1 VFKRI
6 FNVLT
11 QKSVKE
17 RNLVERTDSTRTY
30 PAVSHKALMR
40 RVSWRLLPLLFI
52 MFVISYLDRVNTGFA
67 AVTMNRE
74 LALSATAFG
83 LAGTIMYFGY
93 AVCEVPSTL
102 LMVRFGARRW
112 LARIMITWGLASAA
126 TMFAFDAHSL
136 YGIRLLV
143 GIAEAGFAPGALLY
157 LTYWFPKEYIGRA
170 NALFL
175 VGGPVAMAI
184 GAALSG
190 FILQHGDGL
199 FGLSGWRVMFLVEGL
214 PAVLL
219 GVTALLWFADKPE
232 KAKWLSAEEASTL
245 QKMLN
250 DPVAP
255 QSHTPVK
262 SVVKQLAN
270 RNVLFLSICYFC
282 LCNSFTANSMW
293 TPSIMRGILPGHS
306 LTFVG
311 LITSV
316 PAICAIILMPLWSM
330 SSDRNKERHWHL
342 VIALAMTLLGW
353 LLMNWTSEPLIQV
366 IGVICTTAGAFS
378 AMSVFWTLPQ
388 RTLPNASRPAGLAL
402 INAVGILGS
411 VCSPTIIG
419 LLRDTTKSFS
429 SGLYFSAALL
439 AVAIVAVPLSS
450 TRSSNRNV
458 RSDADV
464 GEQASAKS
472 S

>member
-1 VFKRI
+1 MKPI
-6 FNVLT
+6 N
-11 QKSVKE
+11 
-17 RNLVERTDSTRTY
+17 STHIHPSISR
-30 PAVSHKALMR
+30 AALMR
-40 RVSWRLLPLLFI
+40 KVSWRLLPLLFL

-93 AVCEVPSTL
+93 AVCEIPSTV

-112 LARIMITWGLASAA
+112 LARIMITWGLASAG
-126 TMFAFDAHSL
+126 TMFAFNAHSL
-136 YGIRLLV
+136 YAIRLLV

-175 VGGPVAMAI
+175 VGGPVAMAV

-199 FGLSGWRVMFLVEGL
+199 FGLSGWRVMFLLEGL

-219 GVTALLWFADKPE
+219 GITALLWFADKPD
-232 KAKWLSAEEASTL
+232 KAKWLSAKEASTL
-245 QKMLN
+245 QEMLN
-250 DPVAP
+250 DPAEP
-255 QSHTPVK
+255 KSHA
-262 SVVKQLAN
+262 SFRAVVKQLTN
-270 RNVLFLSICYFC
+270 WNVLFLSICYFC

-293 TPSIMRGILPGHS
+293 TPTIMRGILPGHS

-311 LITSV
+311 LITSI
-316 PAICAIILMPLWSM
+316 PAVCAIILMPIWSF
-330 SSDRNKERHWHL
+330 SSDRKKERHWHL
-342 VIALAMTLLGW
+342 MIALATTALGW
-353 LLMNWTSEPLIQV
+353 LLMSRISEPIIQV
-366 IGVICTTAGAFS
+366 IGVILTTSGAFS

-388 RTLPNASRPAGLAL
+388 RTLPNGSRGAGLAL
-402 INAVGILGS
+402 INAVGIMGS

-419 LLRDTTKSFS
+419 ILKDWTKNFN

-439 AVAIVAVPLSS
+439 VVAIVAVPLSS
-450 TRSSNRNV
+450 ISSSNRKI
-458 RSDADV
+458 RLDEDID
-464 GEQASAKS
+464 EQASPES
-472 S
+472 L